1 MNTWTTLLSAQCFAV
16 QKCEEP
22 KRNKKVK
29 SQELIKDFATLISLM
44 LNQTDL
50 TPSSFTLNGIPGL
63 EDMHVWISFPF
74 CSMYVVAIVGNC
86 GLLYLICYEDSL
98 HKPMYYF
105 LAMLSL
111 TDLVMCSSTIPK
123 ALCIFWFHLKEIGFN
138 DCLVQMFFTHTFTGM
153 ESGVLMLMALDRYV
167 AICYPLRYSTIL
179 TNPVIV
185 KVGLATLLRAVLL
198 IIPLIFITKQLPY
211 CRGNIIH
218 HTYCDQLSVAKLS
231 CGNIKIN
238 VIYGLMV
245 ALLIGGFDI
254 LCIAVSYT
262 MILRAVVSLS
272 SADARQ
278 KAFSTCTAH
287 ICAIV
292 FSYSPAFFCFFF
304 NRFGSHTIPPSC
316 HIIVANLYLLLPPT
330 MNPIVYGVKTKQI
343 RDCIIKIFSDS
354 KDIKSY
360 NI

>member
-1 MNTWTTLLSAQCFAV
+1 
-16 QKCEEP
+16 
-22 KRNKKVK
+22 
-29 SQELIKDFATLISLM
+29 M
-44 LNQTDL
+44 LNKTDL
-50 TPSSFTLNGIPGL
+50 VPCSFVLDGVPGL
-63 EDMHVWISFPF
+63 EDLHLWISFPF
-74 CSMYVVAIVGNC
+74 CSMYVVAVVGNC
-86 GLLYLICYEDSL
+86 GLLYLICCEDSL
-98 HKPMYYF
+98 HRSMYYF

-123 ALCIFWFHLKEIGFN
+123 ALSIFWFHLKEISFEE
-138 DCLVQMFFTHTFTGM
+138 CLVQMFFIHTFTGM

-167 AICYPLRYSTIL
+167 AICYPLRYATIL
-179 TNPVIV
+179 TNPVIA
-185 KVGLATLLRAVLL
+185 KAGLATFLRAVLL
-198 IIPLIFITKQLPY
+198 IIPLIFFTKRLPY

-231 CGNIKIN
+231 CGNIKAN
-238 VIYGLMV
+238 VVYGLMV

-254 LCIAVSYT
+254 LCITVSYT

-272 SADARQ
+272 SAEARQ

-316 HIIVANLYLLLPPT
+316 HIIVANIYLLLPPT

-343 RDCIIKIFSDS
+343 RDCVSKILLKE
-354 KDIKSY
+354 KDISSH

>member
-1 MNTWTTLLSAQCFAV
+1 
-16 QKCEEP
+16 
-22 KRNKKVK
+22 
-29 SQELIKDFATLISLM
+29 M
-44 LNQTDL
+44 LNQTDVNPDL
-50 TPSSFTLNGIPGL
+50 FILNGIPGL
-63 EDMHVWISFPF
+63 EDVHLWISFPF
-74 CSMYVVAIVGNC
+74 CSMYVVAVVGNC
-86 GLLYLICYEDSL
+86 GLLYLIWQEDAL
-98 HKPMYYF
+98 HRSMYYF

-111 TDLVMCSSTIPK
+111 TDLVMCSSSIPK
-123 ALCIFWFHLKEIGFN
+123 ALCIFWFHLKEISFEE
-138 DCLVQMFFTHTFTGM
+138 CLVQMFFIHTFTGM

-185 KVGLATLLRAVLL
+185 KAGLATFLRVVLL
-198 IIPLIFITKQLPY
+198 VTPLIFIIRRLPY

-218 HTYCDQLSVAKLS
+218 HTYCDQLSVAKIS
-231 CGNIKIN
+231 CGNIKVNI
-238 VIYGLMV
+238 IYGLTI

-254 LCIAVSYT
+254 LCITVSYT
-262 MILRAVVSLS
+262 MILRAVVNLS

-304 NRFGSHTIPPSC
+304 NRFGGHSIPPSC
-316 HIIVANLYLLLPPT
+316 HIIVANIYLLLPPT

-343 RDCIIKIFSDS
+343 RDCVLRMLSGS
-354 KDIKSY
+354 KSHST
-360 NI
+360 

>member
-1 MNTWTTLLSAQCFAV
+1 M
-16 QKCEEP
+16 
-22 KRNKKVK
+22 
-29 SQELIKDFATLISLM
+29 II

-50 TPSSFTLNGIPGL
+50 TPASFILTGIPGL
-63 EDMHVWISFPF
+63 EDRHFWISLPF
-74 CSMYVVAIVGNC
+74 CTMYVVAVVGNC
-86 GLLYLICYEDSL
+86 GLLYLIRYEDSL
-98 HKPMYYF
+98 HRSMYYF

-111 TDLVMCSSTIPK
+111 TDLVMCTTTIPK
-123 ALCIFWFHLKEIGFN
+123 ALCIFWFHLKEISF
-138 DCLVQMFFTHTFTGM
+138 DECLVQMFFIYAFTGM

-179 TNPVIV
+179 TNPIIA
-185 KVGLATLLRAVLL
+185 KAGLVTFLRGVLL
-198 IIPLIFITKQLPY
+198 VIPLTFIIKRLPY

-218 HTYCDQLSVAKLS
+218 HTYCDHMAVAKLS

-254 LCIAVSYT
+254 LCISVSYT
-262 MILRAVVSLS
+262 MILWAVVSLS
-272 SADARQ
+272 SAEARW

-292 FSYSPAFFCFFF
+292 FSYSPAFFCFFSH
-304 NRFGSHTIPPSC
+304 RFGGHRIPPSC
-316 HIIVANLYLLLPPT
+316 HIIVANIYLLLPPT

-343 RDCIIKIFSDS
+343 QDCVIRILLGS
-354 KDIKSY
+354 KDTKSHS
-360 NI
+360 I